1 MARVKK
7 SPPPTDTPATDKKF
21 ETAMKELEEIVSKLE
36 SPEVPLEESI
46 SLFEKGT
53 VLSKICARKLS
64 EAEKKIEQLLK
75 ELSKETSDAD
85 A

>member
-1 MARVKK
+1 MARAK
-7 SPPPTDTPATDKKF
+7 TDMKF
-21 ETAMKELEEIVSKLE
+21 ETAMKELGEIVAKLE
-36 SPEVPLEESI
+36 SPELPLEESI
-46 SLFEKGT
+46 SLFEQGT